1 MSTQTTT
8 TKPAAKRT
16 PTLSPDHGAVL
27 RAIERYRGMPLTAVE
42 LHAELRFE
50 QRRVRHILKD
60 LVDQDIIKSKQGSRN
75 LLHYWRD
82 PPGDD

>member
-1 MSTQTTT
+1 MSTQTSTA
-8 TKPAAKRT
+8 PAPKKRAPVLT
-16 PTLSPDHGAVL
+16 PDHGKVL
-27 RAIERYRGMPLTAVE
+27 RAIESYRGMPLTAVE

-60 LVDQDIIKSKQGSRN
+60 LVDQGIISCKQGRRN

-82 PPGDD
+82 PPEDD